1 MSEKSVEDA
10 ARQILRILKDPTG
23 GAKQGLMVNNFYKPF
38 SQDGW
43 RVADFNA
50 GLAYA
55 RREGWVELNDG
66 SMVRLTA
73 AGVSAS

>member
-1 MSEKSVEDA
+1 MAEKSAEEA
-10 ARQILRILKDPTG
+10 ARQILQILKNPENKG
-23 GAKQGLMVNNFYKPF
+23 KPGLMVNNFYRPF

-55 RREGWVELNDG
+55 RREGWVELNEG

-73 AGVSAS
+73 AGAAV

>member
-1 MSEKSVEDA
+1 MSEKSPEEA
-10 ARQILRILKDPTG
+10 AREILRILKTPENR
-23 GAKQGLMVNNFYKPF
+23 AKPGLMVNNFYKPF

-50 GLAYA
+50 GLAHA
-55 RREGWVELNDG
+55 RREGWVELNEG

-73 AGVSAS
+73 AGTSA

>member
-1 MSEKSVEDA
+1 MAEKSAEEA
-10 ARQILRILKDPTG
+10 ARQILQILKNPENK
-23 GAKQGLMVNNFYKPF
+23 AKPGLMVNNFYRPF

-55 RREGWVELNDG
+55 RREGWVELNEG

-73 AGVSAS
+73 AGTAV

>member
-1 MSEKSVEDA
+1 MAEKSAEEA
-10 ARQILRILKDPTG
+10 ARQILRILKSPEHG
-23 GAKQGLMVNNFYKPF
+23 GKSGLMVNNFYKPF

-50 GLAYA
+50 GLAFA

-73 AGVSAS
+73 AGAGA

>member
-1 MSEKSVEDA
+1 MLEKSAEEA
-10 ARQILRILKDPTG
+10 ARQILRILKSPENG
-23 GAKQGLMVNNFYKPF
+23 GKPGLMVNNFYKPF

-50 GLAYA
+50 GLAFA
-55 RREGWVELNDG
+55 RKQGWVELNEG

-73 AGVSAS
+73 AGTGA

>member
-1 MSEKSVEDA
+1 MADKSAEDA
-10 ARQILRILKDPTG
+10 ARQILRILKNPENG
-23 GAKQGLMVNNFYKPF
+23 GKPGLMVNNFYKAF

-50 GLAYA
+50 GLGFA

-73 AGVSAS
+73 AGATA

>member
-1 MSEKSVEDA
+1 MAEKSAEEA
-10 ARQILRILKDPTG
+10 ARQILRILKNPEG
-23 GAKQGLMVNNFYKPF
+23 GAKQALMVNNFYKPF

-66 SMVRLTA
+66 SMVRLTP
-73 AGVSAS
+73 AGASA